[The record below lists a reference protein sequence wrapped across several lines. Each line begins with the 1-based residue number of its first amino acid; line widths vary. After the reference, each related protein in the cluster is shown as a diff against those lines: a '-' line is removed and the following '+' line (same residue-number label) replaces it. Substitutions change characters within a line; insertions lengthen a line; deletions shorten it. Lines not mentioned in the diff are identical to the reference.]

1 MVYKWVEV
9 TELKT
14 GSYAIIDEA
23 PCIIKK
29 IDISKTG
36 KHGHAKA
43 RIEAVG
49 LIDDKK
55 RIVVKTG
62 HDKLG
67 VPAIEKRRGQVL
79 NFKNKEADSIQELIE
94 NYETIEVEVPEEL
107 KSSLSEGSQ
116 VEYWNVEGVNIIKRS
131 V

>member
-79 NFKNKEADSIQELIE
+79 NFNNNAANLMDIE